1 MNNASD
7 FIRNANCCFV
17 LSKAKAVTIA
27 EDVTL
32 PASAGYFVYTKFFL
46 QCLLPYTKVKFS
58 GTTLVW

>member
-32 PASAGYFVYTKFFL
+32 PASAGYFVYTKFFSAM
-46 QCLLPYTKVKFS
+46 F
-58 GTTLVW
+58 TTLHKSKVLWYGSIY

>member
-27 EDVTL
+27 ENVTL
-32 PASAGYFVYTKFFL
+32 PHQQVILYTLNFFCNVYYLTQK
-46 QCLLPYTKVKFS
+46 
-58 GTTLVW
+58 